1 LSRENKRKQQEEIM
15 QAEDRFTALKK
26 YLADCCNAELFMIA
40 KLAIDTPD
48 GLAHN
53 WEYQQAVIRFKAL
66 ERGLQKALELAQE

>member
-1 LSRENKRKQQEEIM
+1 
-15 QAEDRFTALKK
+15 
-26 YLADCCNAELFMIA
+26 MIA